1 MYGIIQDNSSMYSIT
16 KNSSNELFHFM
27 AEMSL
32 ANLMAKGY
40 IKSSS
45 IESGVILSY
54 RMSITA
60 PTIHVLSHTQ
70 PIWDPESNLPFTFNP
85 IYPITG

>member
-1 MYGIIQDNSSMYSIT
+1 MWNSMLELFKIIPLCLYNTKDNL
-16 KNSSNELFHFM
+16 NGLFHFM

-60 PTIHVLSHTQ
+60 TTIHVLSHTQ
-70 PIWDPESNLPFTFNP
+70 PIWNPEPNHTIHF
-85 IYPITG
+85 